1 MISITPFDLNA
12 WPATEPAAAREDFM
26 EVEYLLKRAD
36 EESIAAIRA
45 VDPRVHESHLGMAC
59 GYSRASHAL
68 MAKLDAE
75 GAQG

>member
-12 WPATEPAAAREDFM
+12 WPAAEPAAAREDFS

-36 EESIAAIRA
+36 QESIAAIRA
-45 VDPRVHESHLGMAC
+45 VDPRVHESHLGLAR
-59 GYSRASHAL
+59 GYSRASHTL

-75 GAQG
+75 RAHG

>member
-12 WPATEPAAAREDFM
+12 WPAAEPAAAREDFS

-36 EESIAAIRA
+36 EESVAAIRA
-45 VDPRVHESHLGMAC
+45 VDPRVHDSHLGLAR

-68 MAKLDAE
+68 MAKIDAE
-75 GAQG
+75 GARG

>member
-12 WPATEPAAAREDFM
+12 WPAAEPAVAREDFT

-45 VDPRVHESHLGMAC
+45 VDPRVHDSHLGMARS
-59 GYSRASHAL
+59 YSRASHAL
-68 MAKLDAE
+68 MAKIDAE
-75 GAQG
+75 GARG

>member
-12 WPATEPAAAREDFM
+12 WPAAEPAAAREDFT

-36 EESIAAIRA
+36 QESITAIRA
-45 VDPRVHESHLGMAC
+45 IDPRVHESHLGMARS
-59 GYSRASHAL
+59 YSRASHAL
-68 MAKLDAE
+68 MAKIDAE

>member
-1 MISITPFDLNA
+1 MISITPFDLDS
-12 WPATEPAAAREDFM
+12 WPATEPTAPREDFS

-36 EESIAAIRA
+36 EESVAAIRA
-45 VDPRVHESHLGMAC
+45 VDPRVHDSHLGMARS
-59 GYSRASHAL
+59 YSRASHAL

>member
-1 MISITPFDLNA
+1 MISITPFDLDSWSA
-12 WPATEPAAAREDFM
+12 AEPAPAREDFS

-36 EESIAAIRA
+36 EESVAAIRA
-45 VDPRVHESHLGMAC
+45 VDPRVHDSHLGLAR